1 MIFIKL
7 ILLIFVLL
15 VLFDLFLRFKPKSKL
30 KIIPKSNSYKFNKLK
45 DFGQYNCEFQIVN
58 LSANKETMIPNLF
71 IEPKFLIKN
80 NFVKLNFQKSIYIDD
95 GVSRKNINDYWQTII
110 IKAKSS
116 IKVSIS
122 ISLENA
128 NNKRVNY
135 LWLRIIW
142 ENYGHF
148 GLKQRE
154 NYFLVNKD
162 IKHLKER
169 KIKVIQIDKT
179 CEAIAIK
186 TNLLGAFDEPIQTIK
201 SYCKDIIK
209 KGDILVIGETPLAIM
224 QGRYLSPKVL
234 DYNFYT
240 KILCYFFHPTSSLA
254 TACGMQLLI
263 NKIGVTRITI
273 SLFIGFLFKLIGIKG
288 IFYILAG
295 KQSSLID
302 DISGTTIPY
311 DKTIVLGPKNPEN
324 ICKQISSLL
333 KIDSAIADVN
343 DLGGVKILACSNQS
357 IKKVLLHALKINPA
371 GNDDQKTPILLIRRI
386 SD

>member
-7 ILLIFVLL
+7 ILLIFVSL

-80 NFVKLNFQKSIYIDD
+80 NIVKLNYQKSIYIDD
-95 GVSRKNINDYWQTII
+95 GVSRKNISDYWQTII

-116 IKVSIS
+116 MKVSIS

-128 NNKRVNY
+128 DNKRVNY

-142 ENYGHF
+142 DNYGHF

-324 ICKQISSLL
+324 ICKEISSLL

>member
-7 ILLIFVLL
+7 ILLIFVFL

-80 NFVKLNFQKSIYIDD
+80 NIVKLNYQKSIYIDD
-95 GVSRKNINDYWQTII
+95 GVSRKNISDYWQTII

-116 IKVSIS
+116 MKVSIS

-128 NNKRVNY
+128 DNKRVNY

-142 ENYGHF
+142 DNYGHF

-201 SYCKDIIK
+201 GYCKDIIK

-324 ICKQISSLL
+324 ICKEISSLL

-357 IKKVLLHALKINPA
+357 IKKVLQHALKINPA

>member
-7 ILLIFVLL
+7 ILLIFVFL

-80 NFVKLNFQKSIYIDD
+80 NIVKLNYQKSIYIDD
-95 GVSRKNINDYWQTII
+95 GVSRKNISDYWQTII

-116 IKVSIS
+116 MKVSIS

-128 NNKRVNY
+128 DNKRVNY

-142 ENYGHF
+142 DNYGHF

-201 SYCKDIIK
+201 GYCKDIIK

-324 ICKQISSLL
+324 ICKEISSLL

-386 SD
+386 SN

>member
-7 ILLIFVLL
+7 ILLIFVFL

-45 DFGQYNCEFQIVN
+45 DVGQYNCEFQIVN

-80 NFVKLNFQKSIYIDD
+80 NIVKLNYQKSIYIDD
-95 GVSRKNINDYWQTII
+95 GVSRKNISDYWQTII

-116 IKVSIS
+116 MKVSIS

-128 NNKRVNY
+128 DNKRVNY

-142 ENYGHF
+142 DNYGHF

-169 KIKVIQIDKT
+169 KINVIQIDKT
-179 CEAIAIK
+179 YEAIAIK
-186 TNLLGAFDEPIQTIK
+186 TNLLGAFDEPIQTIGN
-201 SYCKDIIK
+201 YCKDILK

-224 QGRYLSPKVL
+224 QGRYLNPRDL

-254 TACGMQLLI
+254 TACGMQLLV

-324 ICKQISSLL
+324 ICKEISSLL

-386 SD
+386 SN

>member
-7 ILLIFVLL
+7 ILLIFVSL

-71 IEPKFLIKN
+71 IEPKFLIEN
-80 NFVKLNFQKSIYIDD
+80 NIVKLNFQKSIYIDD

-142 ENYGHF
+142 DNYGHF
-148 GLKQRE
+148 GLKQKE

-186 TNLLGAFDEPIQTIK
+186 TNLLGAFDEPIQTIEN
-201 SYCKDIIK
+201 YCKDIIK

-234 DYNFYT
+234 DYNLYT

-324 ICKQISSLL
+324 ICKEISSLL

-386 SD
+386 SN

>member
-7 ILLIFVLL
+7 ILLIFVFL

-80 NFVKLNFQKSIYIDD
+80 NIVKLNYQKSIYIDD

-122 ISLENA
+122 ISLEND

-142 ENYGHF
+142 DNYGHF

-324 ICKQISSLL
+324 ICKEISSLL

-386 SD
+386 SN

>member
-7 ILLIFVLL
+7 ILLIFVFL

-80 NFVKLNFQKSIYIDD
+80 NIVKLNYQKSIYIDD
-95 GVSRKNINDYWQTII
+95 GVSRKNISDYWQTII

-116 IKVSIS
+116 MKVSIS

-128 NNKRVNY
+128 DNKRVNY

-142 ENYGHF
+142 DNYGHF

-324 ICKQISSLL
+324 LCKEISSLL
-333 KIDSAIADVN
+333 NIDTAIADVN
-343 DLGGVKILACSNQS
+343 DLGRVKILAYSNKS

-386 SD
+386 NN